1 MKNKTD
7 NQKQCKKTSIGGQ
20 ALIEG
25 LIMLGPEKKAM
36 ATRSADGSIKVSV
49 TERAPAKGIAKVPFI
64 RGPVRLVSQMAVG
77 ITALMRSAEL
87 AEFESETNSPDVSE
101 SGDTLTEDAGQQNV
115 EAVLPAEGA
124 GLKSNDTVSL
134 SEAAALQSDKAS
146 DLSGSADGPEPAG
159 KFEPATQAPSTNRS
173 EADEIIDGSAGK
185 TEEFDKIEAVNETE
199 AHGEAE
205 MPDKAEAAGKTEET
219 YKPEKPEKP
228 SRLDAWLERHSTLV
242 LWGMV
247 FVALG
252 FSVVLFILLPS
263 LLTDGIRALIVWQ
276 GGTVSQSNFFLS
288 LVEGIIRITIF
299 VSYLWLASRMGDVK
313 RVWMYHGS
321 EHKTIAAYEAGE
333 ELTVENVRKYSRFH
347 PRCGTA
353 FMFLVMVVSI
363 LVFAL
368 VGRHG
373 PLINLLLRLLL
384 LPLVAAISYELIHLA
399 GRYDNPVTRFVS
411 LPGLAMQ
418 RFTTAEPDDSMLEVA
433 IAAIKPVIPADPDS
447 DKW

>member
-1 MKNKTD
+1 MTNKTD

-49 TERAPAKGIAKVPFI
+49 TERAPAKGITKVPFI

-87 AEFESETNSPDVSE
+87 AEFESETDSPDVSE
-101 SGDTLTEDAGQQNV
+101 SGDTITEDAGQQNV

-124 GLKSNDTVSL
+124 GLKSNDTVLL
-134 SEAAALQSDKAS
+134 SEAAALQSDNAS
-146 DLSGSADGPEPAG
+146 DLSGFADGSEPAG

-173 EADEIIDGSAGK
+173 EADETMDRIAGK

-205 MPDKAEAAGKTEET
+205 MPDKAEVAVKIEEN

-263 LLTDGIRALIVWQ
+263 LLTDGIRVLIVWQ

-299 VSYLWLASRMGDVK
+299 ISYLWLASRMDDVK

-333 ELTVENVRKYSRFH
+333 ELTVENVRKHSRFH

-363 LVFAL
+363 LVFAM

-399 GRYDNPVTRFVS
+399 GRYDNPVTRFFS

-433 IAAIKPVIPADPDS
+433 IAAIKPVIPTDPDS